1 MSRDTWAEPLS
12 GEPDA
17 VFPPLAGGWE
27 LRTYDL
33 PGGARIELRAPRDPD
48 RLLDDEAV
56 QERNRFND
64 SMPYWAWIWDSAP
77 TMARLLAA
85 EEWPRGTRVLELGA
99 GLGLVGIAV
108 AAAHRAEVVLT
119 DHDPLA
125 VQAAMA
131 QAAACGV
138 PGVSATSFDWN
149 DPESAPGGP
158 FDAVLGCDVLYE
170 GGFHAP
176 LLDLF
181 GRLLAPGGVAWL
193 ADPGR
198 VRLPRF
204 VERAEARGY
213 GVEVRDA
220 DGRPAAPEAGAF
232 RLLRL
237 VAPG

>member
-1 MSRDTWAEPLS
+1 MSEES
-12 GEPDA
+12 DA

-27 LRTYDL
+27 LRTFDL
-33 PGGARIELRAPRDPD
+33 PGGARVELRAPRDPE

-85 EEWPRGTRVLELGA
+85 EDWPRPSRVLELGA

-125 VQAAMA
+125 VRAARA

-138 PGVSATSFDWN
+138 VGVSAADFDWN
-149 DPESAPGGP
+149 DLSSAPPGP
-158 FDAVLGCDVLYE
+158 FDVILGCDVLYE
-170 GGFHAP
+170 GGFHGP

-181 GRLLAPGGVAWL
+181 DALLTPGGTAWL

-198 VRLPRF
+198 TRLARF
-204 VERAEARGY
+204 VERAEARGHR
-213 GVEVRDA
+213 VELRDQE
-220 DGRPAAPEAGAF
+220 GAAAVAEPGAF

-237 VAPG
+237 TARA

>member
-1 MSRDTWAEPLS
+1 MS

-27 LRTYDL
+27 LRTFDL

-85 EEWPRGTRVLELGA
+85 EDWPRPSRVLELGA

-125 VQAAMA
+125 VQAARA
-131 QAAACGV
+131 QAAACGL
-138 PGVSATSFDWN
+138 PGVSAASFDWN
-149 DPESAPGGP
+149 DLGGAPEGP
-158 FDAVLGCDVLYE
+158 FDAILGCDVLYE
-170 GGFHAP
+170 GGFHGP

-181 GRLLAPGGVAWL
+181 DALLAPGGIAWL

-198 VRLPRF
+198 TRLPRF
-204 VERAEARGY
+204 VERAEARGHR
-213 GVEVRDA
+213 VELRDEKGA
-220 DGRPAAPEAGAF
+220 PAAAEAGAF

-237 VAPG
+237 TKPA